1 MQPFN
6 SVIQSTAVDLLQAII
21 GRGEIDALSLEIVE
35 AAVVGKL
42 FLGVHMNRLDLQ
54 NKLLHLLHSLISA
67 SVSNQDT
74 HSGKASIS
82 RRQSEALSEETQT
95 QASMQDP
102 TTRTSDVNPLLI
114 QTLVDGIAIQTN
126 RPILQH
132 WLDFILMTVP
142 QFQPTMQTVLAPLND
157 CLCRQLLLALSDV
170 RQASTKDTTDD
181 ISSTTTDSELI
192 MFLNSLERLILLSL
206 THTSDTSQLEE
217 DGSAFDKGAHES
229 SGFLG
234 YVSNVFSSDITTNTP
249 EDQLSVGV
257 LLFSIFLF
265 SLTWLSPGSLTWL
278 SIIARGCPCPFCYLG
293 LSSVVGTSDKIVKR

>member
-1 MQPFN
+1 MLLTTMRPFN
-6 SVIQSTAVDLLQAII
+6 AVIQSTAVDLLQAII
-21 GRGEIDALSLEIVE
+21 SRGEIDALSLEIVE

-82 RRQSEALSEETQT
+82 RRQSDALSEETQT
-95 QASMQDP
+95 QANMQDP

-142 QFQPTMQTVLAPLND
+142 QFQPTMQAVLAPLNE

-181 ISSTTTDSELI
+181 IFSTTTDSEFI

-206 THTSDTSQLEE
+206 THTSDASQLEE
-217 DGSAFDKGAHES
+217 DGSASDRGAHES
-229 SGFLG
+229 GGFLG

-249 EDQLSVGV
+249 EDQLSVV
-257 LLFSIFLF
+257 YC
-265 SLTWLSPGSLTWL
+265 SL
-278 SIIARGCPCPFCYLG
+278 A
-293 LSSVVGTSDKIVKR
+293 SSYFH